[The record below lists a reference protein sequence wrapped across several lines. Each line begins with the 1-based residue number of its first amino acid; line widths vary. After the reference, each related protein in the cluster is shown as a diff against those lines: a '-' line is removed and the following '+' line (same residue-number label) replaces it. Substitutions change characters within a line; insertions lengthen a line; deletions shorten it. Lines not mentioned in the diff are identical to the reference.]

1 MVPGNSMMQWGEFF
15 LNLSEQIQAENV
27 QKLLQYCFLI
37 QDILL
42 LKKYFSIL
50 PSVFNAFKCI
60 YQASDSIIYLVLHKQ
75 VLYVNKL

>member
-60 YQASDSIIYLVLHKQ
+60 YQVSDSIIYLVLHKQ